1 MKQSIKRPL
10 HTLAAMILFLLLGL
24 GVFAALAVSAAAPK
38 GALVNADTAAA
49 VSGKTLKLGDEVVKG
64 MMADR
69 NISWETVGAK
79 EAERGLKNGTYTASV
94 TIPADFTAKAASFTT
109 NDASRTRQAMLRIK
123 VGKNATL
130 ADGLVAQMV
139 NSAAVDSVNSAL
151 TSAYLD
157 GVMLGFGKI
166 GDSMA
171 LVAQGAG
178 KIADGAG
185 ELNGGLEKASAGGTK
200 LSGGLSRLLDG
211 SGRLLEGTDKLSAGA
226 QSLAGGTQRLF
237 AGVDKLAAGSG
248 RLLEGADK
256 LSAGAQSLAGG
267 SAKLSAGSKAL
278 ESGIGSLASGA
289 DRLYRGM
296 FYGET
301 GSDPARGLLG
311 AVAGFVDGVDR
322 VYTAGGKLRE
332 SMVKTSALFGAASAA
347 PVTDPSTGRLIP
359 ALQKGAPVAGP
370 QNPAQQPLRLLQV
383 ALNGQKAAHGV
394 NGFFNDPAA
403 AAAVKGMCA
412 KLYPAQAPGGQ
423 ASPAPG
429 SAAGNPAGNAAS
441 PAVPGSAGAS
451 PSASGTPSASG
462 AAALN
467 AARARCEAGLGEFA
481 ASMFATGFQKGL
493 GSAAGALNNAK
504 RDGMNPAQIGDL
516 QAMAAHD
523 ARTPDPLARQMT
535 LTNGLDLLR
544 HSLGSQILDGP
555 HSAAPGDRAQAL
567 SLVDAVARMAVGTSG
582 LKAGF
587 DGYTKQLGAG
597 MPIAGD
603 SVPFLK
609 GWNPADKSAWKYDSA
624 RAAMP
629 FVDDAHRVRF
639 TAVTGADCAGGR
651 PCPGV
656 RQGAAALAVGADKLA
671 GDGGAP
677 ALSRGAR
684 QLAEG
689 AARLAGKN
697 GVSALR
703 QGAAALAAGAD
714 KLAGDGGAPALSRGA
729 RRLRDGIR
737 AAGSGAGELSA
748 GLEKLSAGSGRLS
761 AGADKL
767 AGEVDK
773 GKDKIPHFTASDRSV
788 IGKAGAVPVR
798 KQAVVKPGEAAL
810 AGVVFAVLLWCLGLL
825 GAMSAGSVYGI
836 GAVGVFGAVL
846 GGIGAGAAHLSPAG
860 WFGLIVLGALVGVSF
875 ACLGKALIGRLGKPG
890 WAVALALPVVTGVLG
905 ITAGVHSGVRA
916 VGLFSPLELGAAALR
931 AAMTGGSVTMPL
943 LGVLAFGVLGVLVF
957 SLRRREA

>member
-1 MKQSIKRPL
+1 MRRSSAERIGPPQKTSAAVCLCAFEFRKDTDLKQSIKRPL
-10 HTLAAMILFLLLGL
+10 QTLAAMILFLLLGL

-248 RLLEGADK
+248 RLLEGTDK
-256 LSAGAQSLAGG
+256 LSAGAQSLVGG

-383 ALNGQKAAHGV
+383 ALNGQKAVHGV

-412 KLYPAQAPGGQ
+412 KLYPAQAPGSQ
-423 ASPAPG
+423 ASPTPG
-429 SAAGNPAGNAAS
+429 SAAGNPAGNAAL
-441 PAVPGSAGAS
+441 PAVPGGAGAS

-493 GSAAGALNNAK
+493 GSAACALNNAK
-504 RDGMNPAQIGDL
+504 RDGMNPAQIGNL

-656 RQGAAALAVGADKLA
+656 RQGAAALAAGADKLA

-684 QLAEG
+684 Q
-689 AARLAGKN
+689 
-697 GVSALR
+697 
-703 QGAAALAAGAD
+703 
-714 KLAGDGGAPALSRGA
+714 
-729 RRLRDGIR
+729 LRDGIR

-846 GGIGAGAAHLSPAG
+846 GGIGASAAHLSPAG

-890 WAVALALPVVTGVLG
+890 WAVALALPIVTGVLG

-916 VGLFSPLELGAAALR
+916 VALFSPVELGAAALR
-931 AAMTGGSVTMPL
+931 AAMTGGSVTVPL